1 MPETPQTELM
11 RIDIVTAVPQII
23 EPVLGQSILGR
34 AQRKGIVRIVVH
46 DLHQYGVDRHGHIDD
61 APYGGGPG
69 MVIRCEPV
77 FACIEKLQ
85 AERHYDEVIYMTA
98 DGERLT
104 QSLVN
109 QLSLCRN
116 LIILAGHYK
125 GVDQRIRDVL
135 VTREIS
141 IGDYVLTGGEL
152 PALVLVDAIV
162 RLLPGVLNDPESA
175 LEDSFQSGLLEPPIY
190 TRPADFRGYKVP
202 EVLLSGDHEAIRR
215 WRYEQALRKTLER
228 RPDLLADADPELL
241 QSRCHGSSST

>member
-1 MPETPQTELM
+1 MPETLQTELM

-46 DLHQYGVDRHGHIDD
+46 DLHHYGVDRHGHIDD

-241 QSRCHGSSST
+241 KSRCHGSSST

>member
-1 MPETPQTELM
+1 MARARSSTTELM
-11 RIDIVTAVPQII
+11 RIDVISAVPQILR
-23 EPVLGQSILGR
+23 PVLRQSILGR

-46 DLHQYGVDRHGHIDD
+46 DLHHYGVDRHGHIDD
-61 APYGGGPG
+61 APYGGGAG

-109 QLSLCRN
+109 QLTLCRN

-152 PALVLVDAIV
+152 PALVLIDAIV

-175 LEDSFQSGLLEPPIY
+175 LEDSFQAGLLEPPVY

-202 EVLLSGDHEAIRR
+202 EVLLSGNHEAIRQ
-215 WRYEQALRKTLER
+215 WRYEQALRKTRER
-228 RPDLLADADPELL
+228 RPDLLADVELEPKGAV
-241 QSRCHGSSST
+241 QQTR